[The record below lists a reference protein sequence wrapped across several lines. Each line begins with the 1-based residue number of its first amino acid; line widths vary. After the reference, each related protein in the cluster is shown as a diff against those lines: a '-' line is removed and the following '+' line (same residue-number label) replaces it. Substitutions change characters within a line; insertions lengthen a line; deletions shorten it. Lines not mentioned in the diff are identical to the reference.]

1 MVKNGNEFQSV
12 NYSILSVFKY
22 ICILIKMCNLK
33 NKLMLAI
40 KLAIQAVSRKPTDND
55 SFILIIILIY
65 RCIT

>member
-1 MVKNGNEFQSV
+1 
-12 NYSILSVFKY
+12 
-22 ICILIKMCNLK
+22 MCNLK